1 MSVAALTVVLFGG
14 VMAAIFVLLVVAVR
28 KLFEG
33 TFSFPRFAERTRP
46 YRSGPG
52 IGRGGGRRPWPA
64 GVREPRRPRP
74 GFGAGSVALPEPR
87 EEREAG

>member
-1 MSVAALTVVLFGG
+1 VPVAALTVVLSCGIT
-14 VMAAIFVLLVVAVR
+14 ASILVLLLVAVR

-33 TFSFPRFAERTRP
+33 TFSFPRLTERTRP

-52 IGRGGGRRPWPA
+52 VARGGGPRSA

-74 GFGAGSVALPEPR
+74 GFGAGSIALPEPAD
-87 EEREAG
+87 EREAG